1 MPWLLDSVET
11 QLCLTAVSRRMIDA
25 VIRDVVRARTEQY
38 SQLEAAE
45 LIAAQRDERKHTEPM
60 VDTTAAEND
69 DEQQASF
76 TLSYVICKLS
86 RLQVAVFWRN
96 TL

>member
-1 MPWLLDSVET
+1 
-11 QLCLTAVSRRMIDA
+11 MIDA

-45 LIAAQRDERKHTEPM
+45 LIAAQHDERKHAEPV
-60 VDTTAAEND
+60 VDTMAAEN

-76 TLSYVICKLS
+76 TVSCD
-86 RLQVAVFWRN
+86 F
-96 TL
+96 

>member
-11 QLCLTAVSRRMIDA
+11 QLCLTAVSRHMIDA

-45 LIAAQRDERKHTEPM
+45 LIAAQHDERKHAEPV
-60 VDTTAAEND
+60 VDTMAAEN

-76 TLSYVICKLS
+76 TVSCD
-86 RLQVAVFWRN
+86 F
-96 TL
+96 